1 MVYNITCTFFT
12 LYHEGKADRCQL
24 SRAGLATYSTHAQN
38 GAWHSLLSKIFLFIS
53 PDQRPYIVKN
63 MCTYTHMTAQN
74 TIYELLLLPNNTA
87 GVTFL
92 HKSVGCEDLT
102 GYLSLG
108 RRPGGDWEST

>member
-1 MVYNITCTFFT
+1 
-12 LYHEGKADRCQL
+12 
-24 SRAGLATYSTHAQN
+24 
-38 GAWHSLLSKIFLFIS
+38 
-53 PDQRPYIVKN
+53 
-63 MCTYTHMTAQN
+63 MTAQN